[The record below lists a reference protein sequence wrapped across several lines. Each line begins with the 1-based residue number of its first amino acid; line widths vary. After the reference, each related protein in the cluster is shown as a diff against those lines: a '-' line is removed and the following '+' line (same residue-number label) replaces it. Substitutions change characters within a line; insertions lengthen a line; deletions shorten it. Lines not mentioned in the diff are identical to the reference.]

1 LPLADEKAMWRKEK
15 SPGYVAMKRRKFSE
29 WILDKF
35 TEKPDKP
42 QVCIYHYA
50 LYNKSYAYGVL
61 VYNAYAGS
69 TCVAYTDIVQSSVI

>member
-42 QVCIYHYA
+42 QV
-50 LYNKSYAYGVL
+50 
-61 VYNAYAGS
+61 
-69 TCVAYTDIVQSSVI
+69 